1 MISTCRGSEP
11 GGPRWEGRAVQRGS
25 AHEGLEVGRH
35 GALGQRGAVTSGHA
49 GCAGRGRGRHRTAA
63 SKSKA
68 WTGHEGGA
76 LTVPAGEVPLG
87 QLPRAAM
94 EGGVELMAR
103 WSLGLTMTPKSTA

>member
-1 MISTCRGSEP
+1 MGGARCAERLGSRRP
-11 GGPRWEGRAVQRGS
+11 GGGKARGVRAARSSDVWPCRMCWEG
-25 AHEGLEVGRH
+25 EGQ
-35 GALGQRGAVTSGHA
+35 AP
-49 GCAGRGRGRHRTAA
+49 TAA

-68 WTGHEGGA
+68 WTGHEGGV

-94 EGGVELMAR
+94 EGGVESMAR